1 MTATVLP
8 IVKMKTPKK
17 FSHPWVFQK
26 MVERATG
33 DARPRNG
40 SVVDLVNPDGGWV
53 GRGLYNGH
61 SRIAVRLLTE
71 NSYEDINEDFFV
83 DRFRRALQLRRE
95 ILKLEDVTNAY
106 RLVHSE
112 ADGLSGLVIDRFG
125 DLLVIEYFSS
135 GMYRLHKLIES
146 ALRKFFPE
154 AKIYFFAEEHVQKQ
168 ESIDIRSPKIPDP
181 IIIEEHGLKFRVAPG
196 SKHKTGFFCDQRDNR
211 KFLSEMCRGGRVL
224 DVCCNSGGF
233 AVYAKALGG
242 ANEVTGLDLDEDV
255 IELADKN
262 GKLNNA
268 SIKFVH
274 ADLFPWLREAA
285 AKKQAWD
292 TVILDPAKQTRSKE
306 DVQTALKKY
315 CDMNRQAIGVVKPGG
330 LFVTF
335 SCTGLVSEEE
345 FLESIRRGAFQAQR
359 QVQIFK
365 ISGAAGDH
373 PHLVNVPESRYLKA
387 VWARVW

>member
-1 MTATVLP
+1 M
-8 IVKMKTPKK
+8 
-17 FSHPWVFQK
+17 
-26 MVERATG
+26 G
-33 DARPRNG
+33 DARPKNG
-40 SVVDLVNPDGGWV
+40 SVVDLVNPDGQWV

-61 SRIAVRLLTE
+61 SRIAVRILTE
-71 NSYEDINEDFFV
+71 NDIEEINEDFFI
-83 DRFRRALQLRRE
+83 DRFRRALQLRRDV
-95 ILKLEDVTNAY
+95 LKLDDVTNAY

-135 GMYRLHKLIES
+135 GMYRLHKVIES

-154 AKIYFFAEEHVQKQ
+154 ATIYFFAEEHVQKQ
-168 ESIDIRSPKIPDP
+168 ESIDIRSPKAPDP
-181 IIIEEHGLKFRVAPG
+181 TIIQEHGLKFQVAPG

-211 KFLSEMCRGGRVL
+211 KLLAELHRGNRLL
-224 DVCCNSGGF
+224 DICCNSGGF
-233 AVYAKALGG
+233 AVYAKALGN
-242 ANEVTGLDLDEDV
+242 ANDVTGLDLDEEV
-255 IELADKN
+255 IELAKKN
-262 GKLNNA
+262 GELNNA
-268 SIKFVH
+268 QIRFVH
-274 ADLFPWLREAA
+274 ADLFPWTRDAA
-285 AKKQAWD
+285 ARKQTWD

-306 DVQTALKKY
+306 DVPSALKKY
-315 CDMNRQAIGVVKPGG
+315 CDMNRQAISVVKPGG

-365 ISGAAGDH
+365 ITGAAGDH

>member
-1 MTATVLP
+1 MTSLP
-8 IVKMKTPKK
+8 VVKMKTPKK

-26 MVERATG
+26 MVERGTG
-33 DARPRNG
+33 DARPKNG
-40 SVVDLVNPDGGWV
+40 SVVDLVNPDGQWV

-61 SRIAVRLLTE
+61 SRIAVRILTE
-71 NSYEDINEDFFV
+71 NDIEEINEDFFI
-83 DRFRRALQLRRE
+83 DRFRRALQLRRD

-135 GMYRLHKLIES
+135 GMYRLHKVIES
-146 ALRKFFPE
+146 ALRRFFPS
-154 AKIYFFAEEHVQKQ
+154 ATIYFFAEEHVQKQ
-168 ESIDIRSPKIPDP
+168 ESIDIRSPKVPEP
-181 IIIEEHGLKFRVAPG
+181 TVIEEHGLKFQVAPG

-211 KFLSEMCRGGRVL
+211 KLLAELNRGGRVL
-224 DVCCNSGGF
+224 DICCNSGGF

-242 ANEVTGLDLDEDV
+242 ASEVTGLDLDEEV
-255 IELADKN
+255 IELAKKN
-262 GKLNNA
+262 GAMNNA
-268 SIKFVH
+268 QIKFVH
-274 ADLFPWLREAA
+274 ADLFPWTREAA
-285 AKKQAWD
+285 SRKQTWD

-306 DVQTALKKY
+306 DVPNALKKY
-315 CDMNRQAIGVVKPGG
+315 CDMNRQALSVVKSGG

-335 SCTGLVSEEE
+335 SCTGLVSEDE

-365 ISGAAGDH
+365 ITGAAGDH

-387 VWARVW
+387 VWAKVW

>member
-1 MTATVLP
+1 MTSLP

-26 MVERATG
+26 MVERGVG
-33 DARPRNG
+33 DARPKNG
-40 SVVDLVNPDGGWV
+40 SVVDLVNPDGQWV

-61 SRIAVRLLTE
+61 SRIAVRILTE
-71 NSYEDINEDFFV
+71 NDIEEINEDFFI
-83 DRFRRALQLRRE
+83 DRFRRALQLRRD
-95 ILKLEDVTNAY
+95 ILKLDDVTNAY

-135 GMYRLHKLIES
+135 GMYRLHKVIES
-146 ALRKFFPE
+146 ALRKFFPTST
-154 AKIYFFAEEHVQKQ
+154 IYFFAEEHVQKQ
-168 ESIDIRSPKIPDP
+168 ESIDIRSPKIPEP
-181 IIIEEHGLKFRVAPG
+181 TVIHEHGLKFQVAPG

-211 KFLSEMCRGGRVL
+211 KLLAELHRGNRLL
-224 DVCCNSGGF
+224 DICCNSGGF
-233 AVYAKALGG
+233 AVYAKALGN
-242 ANEVTGLDLDEDV
+242 ANDVTGLDLDEEV
-255 IELADKN
+255 IELAKKN
-262 GKLNNA
+262 GELNNA
-268 SIKFVH
+268 QIRFVH
-274 ADLFPWLREAA
+274 ADLFPWTRDAA
-285 AKKQAWD
+285 ARKQTWD

-306 DVQTALKKY
+306 DVPSALKKY
-315 CDMNRQAIGVVKPGG
+315 CDMNRQAISVVKPGG

-365 ISGAAGDH
+365 ITGAAGDH

>member
-1 MTATVLP
+1 MTSLP
-8 IVKMKTPKK
+8 VVKMKTPKK

-26 MVERATG
+26 MVERGTG
-33 DARPRNG
+33 DARPKNG
-40 SVVDLVNPDGGWV
+40 SVVDLVNPDGQWV

-61 SRIAVRLLTE
+61 SRIAVRILTE
-71 NSYEDINEDFFV
+71 NDIDEINEDFFI
-83 DRFRRALQLRRE
+83 DRFHRALQLRRE

-135 GMYRLHKLIES
+135 GMYRLHKVIES
-146 ALRKFFPE
+146 ALRRFFPS
-154 AKIYFFAEEHVQKQ
+154 ATIYFFAEEHVQKQ
-168 ESIDIRSPKIPDP
+168 ESIDIRSPKVPEP
-181 IIIEEHGLKFRVAPG
+181 TVIEEHGLKFQVAPG

-211 KFLSEMCRGGRVL
+211 KLLAELNRGGRVL
-224 DVCCNSGGF
+224 DICCNSGGF

-242 ANEVTGLDLDEDV
+242 ASEVTGLDLDEEV
-255 IELADKN
+255 IELAKKN
-262 GKLNNA
+262 GAMNNA
-268 SIKFVH
+268 QIKFVH
-274 ADLFPWLREAA
+274 ADLFPWTREAA
-285 AKKQAWD
+285 SRKQTWD

-306 DVQTALKKY
+306 DVPNALKKY
-315 CDMNRQAIGVVKPGG
+315 CDMNRQALSVVKSGG

-335 SCTGLVSEEE
+335 SCTGLVSEDE

-365 ISGAAGDH
+365 ITGGAGDH

-387 VWARVW
+387 VWAKVW

>member
-1 MTATVLP
+1 MTSLP
-8 IVKMKTPKK
+8 VVKMKTPKK

-26 MVERATG
+26 MVERGTG
-33 DARPRNG
+33 DARPKNG
-40 SVVDLVNPDGGWV
+40 SVVDLVNPDGQWV

-61 SRIAVRLLTE
+61 SRIAVRILTE
-71 NSYEDINEDFFV
+71 NDIEEINEDFFIE
-83 DRFRRALQLRRE
+83 RFRRALHLRRE

-125 DLLVIEYFSS
+125 EMLVIEYFSS
-135 GMYRLHKLIES
+135 GMYRLHKVIES
-146 ALRKFFPE
+146 ALRRFFPS
-154 AKIYFFAEEHVQKQ
+154 ATIYFFAEEHVQKQ
-168 ESIDIRSPKIPDP
+168 ESIDIRSPKVPEP
-181 IIIEEHGLKFRVAPG
+181 TVIEEHGLKFQVAPG

-211 KFLSEMCRGGRVL
+211 KLLAELNRGGRVL
-224 DVCCNSGGF
+224 DICCNSGGF

-242 ANEVTGLDLDEDV
+242 ASEVTGLDLDEEV
-255 IELADKN
+255 IELAKKN
-262 GKLNNA
+262 GAMNNA
-268 SIKFVH
+268 QIKFVH
-274 ADLFPWLREAA
+274 ADLFPWTREAA
-285 AKKQAWD
+285 SRKQTWD

-306 DVQTALKKY
+306 DVPNALKKY
-315 CDMNRQAIGVVKPGG
+315 CDMNRQALSVVKSGG

-335 SCTGLVSEEE
+335 SCTGLVSEDE

-365 ISGAAGDH
+365 ITGAAGDH

-387 VWARVW
+387 VWAKVW

>member
-1 MTATVLP
+1 MTSLP
-8 IVKMKTPKK
+8 VVKMKTPKK

-26 MVERATG
+26 MVERGTG
-33 DARPRNG
+33 DARPKNG
-40 SVVDLVNPDGGWV
+40 SVVDLVNPDGQWV

-61 SRIAVRLLTE
+61 SRIAVRILTE
-71 NSYEDINEDFFV
+71 NDIEEINEDFFI
-83 DRFRRALQLRRE
+83 DRFHRALQLRRE

-135 GMYRLHKLIES
+135 GMYRLHKVIES
-146 ALRKFFPE
+146 ALRRFFPS
-154 AKIYFFAEEHVQKQ
+154 ATIYFFAEEHVQKQ
-168 ESIDIRSPKIPDP
+168 ESIDIRSPKVPEP
-181 IIIEEHGLKFRVAPG
+181 TVIEEHGLKFQVAPG

-211 KFLSEMCRGGRVL
+211 KLLAELNRGGRVL
-224 DVCCNSGGF
+224 DICCNSGGF

-242 ANEVTGLDLDEDV
+242 ASEVTGLDLDEEV
-255 IELADKN
+255 IELAKKN
-262 GKLNNA
+262 GAMNNA
-268 SIKFVH
+268 QIKFVH
-274 ADLFPWLREAA
+274 ADLFPWTREAA
-285 AKKQAWD
+285 SRKQTWD

-306 DVQTALKKY
+306 DVPNALKKY
-315 CDMNRQAIGVVKPGG
+315 CDMNRQALSVVKSGG

-335 SCTGLVSEEE
+335 SCTGLVSEDE

-365 ISGAAGDH
+365 ITGAAGDH

-387 VWARVW
+387 VWAKVW

>member
-1 MTATVLP
+1 MTSLP

-26 MVERATG
+26 MVERGVG
-33 DARPRNG
+33 DARPKNG
-40 SVVDLVNPDGGWV
+40 SVVDLVNPDGQWV

-61 SRIAVRLLTE
+61 SRIAVRILTE
-71 NSYEDINEDFFV
+71 NDIEEINEDFFI
-83 DRFRRALQLRRE
+83 DRFRRALQLRRDV
-95 ILKLEDVTNAY
+95 LKLDDVTNAY

-135 GMYRLHKLIES
+135 GMYRLHKVIES

-154 AKIYFFAEEHVQKQ
+154 ATIYFFAEEHVQKQ
-168 ESIDIRSPKIPDP
+168 ESIDIRSPKAPDP
-181 IIIEEHGLKFRVAPG
+181 TIIQEHGLKFQVAPG

-211 KFLSEMCRGGRVL
+211 KLLAELHRGNRLL
-224 DVCCNSGGF
+224 DICCNSGGF
-233 AVYAKALGG
+233 AVYAKALGN
-242 ANEVTGLDLDEDV
+242 ANDVTGLDLDEEV
-255 IELADKN
+255 IELAKKN
-262 GKLNNA
+262 GELNNA
-268 SIKFVH
+268 QIRFVH
-274 ADLFPWLREAA
+274 ADLFPWTRDAA
-285 AKKQAWD
+285 ARKQTWD

-306 DVQTALKKY
+306 DVPSALKKY
-315 CDMNRQAIGVVKPGG
+315 CDMNRQAISVVKPGG

-365 ISGAAGDH
+365 ITGAAGDH

>member
-1 MTATVLP
+1 MTSLP
-8 IVKMKTPKK
+8 VVKMKTPKK

-26 MVERATG
+26 MVERGTG
-33 DARPRNG
+33 DARPKNG
-40 SVVDLVNPDGGWV
+40 SVVDLVNPDGQWV

-61 SRIAVRLLTE
+61 SRIAVRILTE
-71 NSYEDINEDFFV
+71 NDIEEINEDFFI
-83 DRFRRALQLRRE
+83 DRFHRALQLRRE

-135 GMYRLHKLIES
+135 GMYRLHKVIES
-146 ALRKFFPE
+146 ALRRFFPS
-154 AKIYFFAEEHVQKQ
+154 ATIYFFAEEHVQKQ
-168 ESIDIRSPKIPDP
+168 ESIDIRSPKVPEP
-181 IIIEEHGLKFRVAPG
+181 TVIEEHGLKFQVAPG

-211 KFLSEMCRGGRVL
+211 KLLAELNRGGRVL
-224 DVCCNSGGF
+224 DICCNSGGF

-242 ANEVTGLDLDEDV
+242 ASEVTGLDLDEEV
-255 IELADKN
+255 IELAKKN
-262 GKLNNA
+262 GAMNSA
-268 SIKFVH
+268 QIKFVH
-274 ADLFPWLREAA
+274 ADLFPWTREAA
-285 AKKQAWD
+285 SRKQTWD

-306 DVQTALKKY
+306 DVPNALKKY
-315 CDMNRQAIGVVKPGG
+315 CDMNRQALSVVKSGG

-335 SCTGLVSEEE
+335 SCTGLVSEDE

-365 ISGAAGDH
+365 ITGAAGDH

-387 VWARVW
+387 VWAKVW

>member
-1 MTATVLP
+1 MTSLP
-8 IVKMKTPKK
+8 VVKMKTPKK

-26 MVERATG
+26 MVERGTG
-33 DARPRNG
+33 DARPKNG
-40 SVVDLVNPDGGWV
+40 SVVDLVNPDGQWV

-61 SRIAVRLLTE
+61 SRIAVRILTE
-71 NSYEDINEDFFV
+71 NDIEEINEDFFI
-83 DRFRRALQLRRE
+83 DRFHRALQLRRE
-95 ILKLEDVTNAY
+95 LLKLEDVTNAY

-135 GMYRLHKLIES
+135 GMYRLHKVIES
-146 ALRKFFPE
+146 ALRRFFPS
-154 AKIYFFAEEHVQKQ
+154 ATIYFFAEEHVQKQ
-168 ESIDIRSPKIPDP
+168 ESIDIRSPKVPEP
-181 IIIEEHGLKFRVAPG
+181 TVIEEHGLKFQVAPG

-211 KFLSEMCRGGRVL
+211 KLLAELNRGGRVL
-224 DVCCNSGGF
+224 DICCNSGGF

-242 ANEVTGLDLDEDV
+242 ASEVTGLDLDEEV
-255 IELADKN
+255 IELAKKN
-262 GKLNNA
+262 GAMNNA
-268 SIKFVH
+268 QIKFVH
-274 ADLFPWLREAA
+274 ADLFPWTREAA
-285 AKKQAWD
+285 SRKQTWD

-306 DVQTALKKY
+306 DVPNALKKY
-315 CDMNRQAIGVVKPGG
+315 CDMNRQALSVVKSGG

-335 SCTGLVSEEE
+335 SCTGLVSEDE

-365 ISGAAGDH
+365 ITGAAGDH

-387 VWARVW
+387 VWAKVW

>member
-1 MTATVLP
+1 MTSLP
-8 IVKMKTPKK
+8 VVKMKTPKK

-26 MVERATG
+26 MVERGTG
-33 DARPRNG
+33 DARPKNG
-40 SVVDLVNPDGGWV
+40 SVVDLVNPDGQWV

-61 SRIAVRLLTE
+61 SRIAVRILTE
-71 NSYEDINEDFFV
+71 NDIEEINEDFFI
-83 DRFRRALQLRRE
+83 DRFHRALQLRRE
-95 ILKLEDVTNAY
+95 ILKLEGVTNAY

-135 GMYRLHKLIES
+135 GMYRLHKVIES
-146 ALRKFFPE
+146 ALRRFFPS
-154 AKIYFFAEEHVQKQ
+154 ATIYFFAEEHVQKQ
-168 ESIDIRSPKIPDP
+168 ESIDIRSPKVPEP
-181 IIIEEHGLKFRVAPG
+181 TVIEEHGLKFQVAPG

-211 KFLSEMCRGGRVL
+211 KLLAELNRGGRVL
-224 DVCCNSGGF
+224 DICCNSGGF

-242 ANEVTGLDLDEDV
+242 ASEVTGLDLDEEV
-255 IELADKN
+255 IELAKKN
-262 GKLNNA
+262 GAMNNA
-268 SIKFVH
+268 QIKFVH
-274 ADLFPWLREAA
+274 ADLFPWTREAA
-285 AKKQAWD
+285 SRKQTWD

-306 DVQTALKKY
+306 DVPNALKKY
-315 CDMNRQAIGVVKPGG
+315 CDMNRQALSVVKSGG

-335 SCTGLVSEEE
+335 SCTGLVSEDE

-365 ISGAAGDH
+365 ITGAAGDH

-387 VWARVW
+387 VWAKVW

>member
-1 MTATVLP
+1 
-8 IVKMKTPKK
+8 
-17 FSHPWVFQK
+17 
-26 MVERATG
+26 
-33 DARPRNG
+33 
-40 SVVDLVNPDGGWV
+40 
-53 GRGLYNGH
+53 
-61 SRIAVRLLTE
+61 
-71 NSYEDINEDFFV
+71 
-83 DRFRRALQLRRE
+83 
-95 ILKLEDVTNAY
+95 
-106 RLVHSE
+106 VHSE

-135 GMYRLHKLIES
+135 GMYRLHKVIES
-146 ALRKFFPE
+146 ALRRFFPK
-154 AKIYFFAEEHVQKQ
+154 AVIYFFAEEHVQKQ
-168 ESIDIRSPKIPDP
+168 ESIDIRSPKVPEP
-181 IIIEEHGLKFRVAPG
+181 ILIEEHGLKFQVAPG

-211 KFLSEMCRGGRVL
+211 KLLADMTQGGRVL
-224 DVCCNSGGF
+224 DICCNSGGF

-242 ANEVTGLDLDEDV
+242 ASEVTGLDLDEDV
-255 IELADKN
+255 IQLAAKN

-268 SIKFVH
+268 PIHFVH
-274 ADLFPWLREAA
+274 ADLFPWLRESF
-285 AKKQAWD
+285 AKNQTWD

-306 DVQTALKKY
+306 SVDQALKKY
-315 CDMNRQAIGVVKPGG
+315 CDMNRQAIQVVKPGG